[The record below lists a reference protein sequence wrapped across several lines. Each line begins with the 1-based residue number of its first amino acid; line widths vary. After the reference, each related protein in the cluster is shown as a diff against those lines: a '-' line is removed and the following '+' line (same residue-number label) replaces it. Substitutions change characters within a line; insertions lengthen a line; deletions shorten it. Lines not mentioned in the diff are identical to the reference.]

1 MARKQ
6 GSCVVESSFDGFACP
21 NPECG
26 LFHRFGA
33 GNLSVSDWIGKN
45 RAIRRLYCSGC
56 GKRFSERKGT
66 VMQDSK
72 LPEATVVRIIKCL
85 VHGCSVAAAADI
97 CEVDER
103 TVERYLE
110 HAGQR
115 AHDFHQQQVER
126 MESPPEAVELDELH
140 ARVSRPPREKRGFPP
155 NPHG

>member
-6 GSCVVESSFDGFACP
+6 GSCAVEPSLDGLACP

-26 LFHRFGA
+26 LFQRLGA
-33 GNLSVSDWIGKN
+33 GNLSVSDWIGKD

-72 LPEATVVRIIKCL
+72 LPEETVVRIIKCL
-85 VHGCSVAAAADI
+85 VHGCSVEATADI
-97 CEVDER
+97 CEVDRR

-110 HAGQR
+110 HAGRR
-115 AHDFHQQQVER
+115 AEEFHQQQAAR

-140 ARVSRPPREKRGFPP
+140 GRVARPPREKGGFRARPRG
-155 NPHG
+155 